1 MKLTTHSLDETQT
14 LGKAIGKMLN
24 TGATFALTGDLGS
37 GKTSFVQGLAKG
49 LDVSEKYYIT
59 SPTFTL
65 INEYPG
71 RFRLFHVDLY
81 RIEDPL
87 DLEELGLY
95 EILNSGNVTAIEW
108 ADRLF
113 DDFTSDYID
122 MKFKILDDES
132 RIINITAYGRENIN
146 LIKKLE
152 QLSHKVTKTLRV

>member
-1 MKLTTHSLDETQT
+1 MKLTTHSLDETRA
-14 LGKAIGKMLN
+14 LGKHIGKLLN
-24 TGATFALTGDLGS
+24 TGVTFALTGDLGS

-87 DLEELGLY
+87 DIEELGLY
-95 EILNSGNVTAIEW
+95 EILNSGNVAAIEW
-108 ADRLF
+108 SDRLL
-113 DDFTSDYID
+113 DDFTSDYIN
-122 MKFKILDDES
+122 MKFKILNDES
-132 RIINITAYGRENIN
+132 RIINITAYGLENIN
-146 LIKKLE
+146 LIKKFK
-152 QLSHKVTKTLRV
+152 QFSHKVTKALKL

>member
-1 MKLTTHSLDETQT
+1 MKLTTHSLDETQA
-14 LGKAIGKMLN
+14 LGKHIGKLLDA
-24 TGATFALTGDLGS
+24 GVTFALTGDLGS

-71 RFRLFHVDLY
+71 RCRLFHIDLY

-87 DLEELGLY
+87 DIEELGLY
-95 EILNSGNVTAIEW
+95 EILNRGNVTAIEW
-108 ADRLF
+108 ADRLL

-122 MKFKILDDES
+122 MKFKILNDES
-132 RIINITAYGRENIN
+132 RIIDITAYGLENIN
-146 LIKKLE
+146 LIKKIK
-152 QLSHKVTKTLRV
+152 QFSHKVTKTLKL

>member
-1 MKLTTHSLDETQT
+1 MKLTTYSLDETQA
-14 LGKAIGKMLN
+14 LGKDIGKMLN
-24 TGATFALTGDLGS
+24 AGATFALIGDLGS

-49 LDVSEKYYIT
+49 LDVPEKYYIT

-71 RFRLFHVDLY
+71 RCRLFHVDLY
-81 RIEDPL
+81 RIENPS

-108 ADRLF
+108 ADRLL

-132 RIINITAYGRENIN
+132 RIINITAHGRENIN

-152 QLSHKVTKTLRV
+152 HKKR

>member
-1 MKLTTHSLDETQT
+1 MKLTTHSLDETQA
-14 LGKAIGKMLN
+14 LGRDIGKMLHA
-24 TGATFALTGDLGS
+24 GATFALTGDLGS

-81 RIEDPL
+81 RIENPL

-95 EILNSGNVTAIEW
+95 EILNSGNVSAIY
-108 ADRLF
+108 RSQGQP
-113 DDFTSDYID
+113 DDFTSDYVD

-132 RIINITAYGRENIN
+132 RIINITVYGRENIN

-152 QLSHKVTKTLRV
+152 QKISAD